1 MYVRDR
7 GVGRDTPFIM
17 GVVWGSVSWVC
28 VRERETF
35 WVGCMCAREVSVGT
49 DHSVYEGISLI
60 RNRHP
65 VGPYSRT
72 MPRVLG
78 GS

>member
-1 MYVRDR
+1 MVVLGGARFLVSEVPLYR
-7 GVGRDTPFIM
+7 GTSFIKK
-17 GVVWGSVSWVC
+17 
-28 VRERETF
+28 
-35 WVGCMCAREVSVGT
+35 
-49 DHSVYEGISLI
+49 
-60 RNRHP
+60 RHP